1 MQIITELSGFDEGA
15 VVSEDDDDG
24 EMFAESED
32 DEPSPPAM
40 APPAMPP
47 PPMAP
52 SSGGFPSAPPSY
64 DAMMAPPAPEEP
76 APIGESE
83 LGVSACLLLSGLAPI
98 ATARHSLVE
107 SEHFVKAL
115 SSLAGD
121 TAVAEL
127 RYAGLKLVSALL
139 PYVAGEDK
147 DSTDRLSEVLLSA
160 LTSEHKLKATANL
173 NTNLLHCTAVAGIV
187 VVYDFLSS
195 EQQEVAGQAIAKHFA
210 KTVKL
215 CSTARSTAKQ
225 AQRKHAAELSYNL
238 TVALL
243 LVRGKEF
250 MNSVFTQEVL
260 GSFLNLVQW
269 RRDPKTSV
277 GEKKDERMW
286 DAAISNCLL
295 ILSLILWRPDD
306 ILREAKVD
314 LKALASSTLMV
325 ARPGKAP
332 RKAIDLKAALVKVT
346 NSNDASASLSA
357 QRVLDRLF

>member
-1 MQIITELSGFDEGA
+1 
-15 VVSEDDDDG
+15 
-24 EMFAESED
+24 
-32 DEPSPPAM
+32 
-40 APPAMPP
+40 
-47 PPMAP
+47 
-52 SSGGFPSAPPSY
+52 
-64 DAMMAPPAPEEP
+64 
-76 APIGESE
+76 
-83 LGVSACLLLSGLAPI
+83 
-98 ATARHSLVE
+98 
-107 SEHFVKAL
+107 
-115 SSLAGD
+115 
-121 TAVAEL
+121 
-127 RYAGLKLVSALL
+127 
-139 PYVAGEDK
+139 
-147 DSTDRLSEVLLSA
+147 
-160 LTSEHKLKATANL
+160 
-173 NTNLLHCTAVAGIV
+173 
-187 VVYDFLSS
+187 
-195 EQQEVAGQAIAKHFA
+195 
-210 KTVKL
+210 
-215 CSTARSTAKQ
+215 
-225 AQRKHAAELSYNL
+225 
-238 TVALL
+238 
-243 LVRGKEF
+243 